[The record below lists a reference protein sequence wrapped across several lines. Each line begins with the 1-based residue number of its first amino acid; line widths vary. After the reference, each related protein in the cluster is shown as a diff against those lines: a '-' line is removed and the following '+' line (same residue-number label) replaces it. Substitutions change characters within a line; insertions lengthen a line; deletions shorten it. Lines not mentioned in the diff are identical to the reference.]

1 MSDDLREREPDRT
14 QGDDATVDGTRSD
27 QAGTGTGIVGPAPA
41 GGDGG
46 AVPAGGGDGSTGDRG
61 GPGDSEGR
69 RPAGSD
75 PQTEWLRSADGA
87 PADQAGDEERRA

>member
-14 QGDDATVDGTRSD
+14 RGDDATVEGTRSD
-27 QAGTGTGIVGPAPA
+27 QAGTGTGVVGPAPA

-46 AVPAGGGDGSTGDRG
+46 AIPAGGGDGSTGDRG

-75 PQTEWLRSADGA
+75 PQTEWLRSADCA
-87 PADQAGDEERRA
+87 PADGDEEPTP